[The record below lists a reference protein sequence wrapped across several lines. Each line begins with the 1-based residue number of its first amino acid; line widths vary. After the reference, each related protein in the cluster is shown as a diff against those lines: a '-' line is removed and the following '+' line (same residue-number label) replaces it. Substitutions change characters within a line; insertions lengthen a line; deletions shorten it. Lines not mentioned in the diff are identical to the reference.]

1 MALKLIRFTPY
12 KDAAEIYH
20 IFVGQRWE
28 EPLPGSKY
36 FKELFLDTLC
46 ARSTHSIDARA
57 KIAKFEFA
65 QYDRKLHGKNMCKDC
80 VKKLK
85 ASLPVPTRKLRSFHE

>member
-1 MALKLIRFTPY
+1 MALKLVRFTPY

-28 EPLPGSKY
+28 EPKVNLRY
-36 FKELFLDTLC
+36 FKELYIDTLC
-46 ARSTHSIDARA
+46 SRAEHPTDARA
-57 KIAKFEFA
+57 KGKVEFA
-65 QYDRKLHGKNMCKDC
+65 FYDRKLHSKNMCKDC